1 MKLLQ
6 TPLPDAPKDEFSR
19 AVKTKLEAFEPVKLP
34 SYTTQQLNDTTPSMY
49 SGYLVRCSN
58 GNSGAECLAF
68 CNGFKWLLVELGS
81 EISL

>member
-19 AVKTKLEAFEPVKLP
+19 AVRTKLEAFEPVRLP
-34 SYTTQQLNDTTPSMY
+34 SYTVQQLNDTTPSMY

-68 CNGFKWLLVELGS
+68 CDGFKWKIIDIGN